1 MLLESAVFELTKA
14 EYKQGNDE
22 ESESSNKQFTP
33 SKKNVNIYQS
43 DESLNRSMTGF
54 EQ

>member
-1 MLLESAVFELTKA
+1 VLLESAVFELTKA

-22 ESESSNKQFTP
+22 ESSNKSITP

-54 EQ
+54 EH